1 MRTTPS
7 DPSQLSFRRT
17 DFAPVWNGAGHYV
30 AAVQN
35 KTGELAALSHATSD
49 TWERMTPLISIVG
62 PKGPPDAYKI
72 ETVARWVKRVAD
84 AVGLRPFF
92 LDTLRLSPGHPTQ
105 TRDGDGQV
113 LGMIH
118 DEARR
123 RGMEFVPILPLG
135 GAHSPEH
142 VAVVRDTAG
151 RDGRGAALRYPI
163 RRIAPPPGMTHA
175 SILTDALKD
184 IDVNVE
190 SADVLVDLSYLA
202 AEDELHPDYVSEA
215 IEDVLAAGDWRSVVL
230 LGTSM
235 PSMLGE
241 VPEGTV
247 GSLPRREWELWSEIR
262 RSLPQRIPSYGDYV
276 IQHPDPPRDDEG
288 GGPSM
293 RANIRYTVTG
303 QTLIARGRGPVIQ
316 VGREQ
321 YRVLCQQLVERS
333 EFAGSEFSWGDC
345 QIAACAQG
353 EIEPGWQPLW
363 RGAGSSHHFRVVTD
377 QLRG

>member
-7 DPSQLSFRRT
+7 DPFQLSFRRP
-17 DFAPVWNGAGHYV
+17 DFAPVWHGAGHYV
-30 AAVQN
+30 PVVQN

-62 PKGPPDAYKI
+62 PKGPQDAYKI

-84 AVGLRPFF
+84 AVGQRTFF
-92 LDTLRLSPGHPTQ
+92 LDIVRLRAGHRTQ
-105 TRDGDGQV
+105 TRAGDGPV
-113 LGMIH
+113 LEVIH

-123 RGMEFVPILPLG
+123 HGMQFVPILPLG
-135 GAHSPEH
+135 GAHSAEH
-142 VAVVRDTAG
+142 AALVRNTVE

-163 RRIAPPPGMTHA
+163 RRIAPPPGRTHA
-175 SILTDALKD
+175 GILTDALKD
-184 IDVNVE
+184 IDVDVVC
-190 SADVLVDLSYLA
+190 ADVLVDLSYLA
-202 AEDELHPDYVSEA
+202 ADHDVHPDYVSEA
-215 IEDVLAAGDWRSVVL
+215 IEDVLTAGDWRSVVL

-241 VPEGTV
+241 VAEGTV

-262 RSLPQRIPSYGDYV
+262 RRLPQRVPSFGDYV
-276 IQHPDPPRDDEG
+276 IQHPDPPRDEEG

-293 RANIRYTVTG
+293 RANIRYTNND

-321 YRVLCQQLVERS
+321 YRFLCQQLMERP

-345 QIAACAQG
+345 QIAACARG

-377 QLRG
+377 QLRR